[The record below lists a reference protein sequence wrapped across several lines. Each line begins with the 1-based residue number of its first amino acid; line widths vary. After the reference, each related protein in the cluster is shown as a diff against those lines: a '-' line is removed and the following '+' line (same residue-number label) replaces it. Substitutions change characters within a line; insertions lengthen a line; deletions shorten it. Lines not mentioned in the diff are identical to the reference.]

1 MLKTEIIAAVAT
13 PPGVGGI
20 AIIRASGQGVRQ
32 LAARIFRPASGKNL
46 MESKGYTVRYGEILD
61 AKTLEVADD
70 GMLTLFIAPRSYTG
84 EDVIEISCHGGRATT
99 ARVLEIVLH
108 AGARLAEPGEF
119 TLRAFMNG
127 QIDLAQAEAV
137 SDVIRAK
144 TDSAQKLARRQLEG
158 SLSQAVQRMR
168 AELIGIIASIEVTI
182 DFSEE
187 VGDLE
192 YGPLLER
199 LSRVRAETEKLL
211 GTADQGRI
219 LREGL
224 RVALV
229 GKPNVGKSSLFNA
242 LLGSNRS
249 IVTSAP
255 GTTRDLLEEIANI
268 QGVPLILVDLAG
280 IREADDLAEKLGVER
295 AVEAAERSDL
305 ILFLLDANQ
314 GVMSEDEEVIRL
326 LLKLNEARAVVV
338 VNKIDSASDE
348 RISKTIREIRER
360 MDAEY
365 LCAVSAQTEA
375 GMEDLKRAMLEVAG
389 GTGFDAEVSAD
400 SVIIANVRHKQALM
414 QAQNSLL
421 EAEKTAQSR
430 LPGDFIVIDVRG
442 ALDSLGNVTGE
453 NVSDEIIHRIFH
465 DFCVG
470 K

>member
-13 PPGVGGI
+13 PPGGGGI
-20 AIIRASGQGVRQ
+20 AIIRASGQGVRR
-32 LAARIFRPASGKNL
+32 LAARIFRPASGKDL
-46 MESKGYTVRYGEILD
+46 MDSRGYTVHYGEILD
-61 AKTLEVADD
+61 AETSEVADD
-70 GMLTLFIAPRSYTG
+70 GLLTLFIAPRSYTG

-99 ARVLEIVLH
+99 ARVLEIVLN

-127 QIDLAQAEAV
+127 RIDLAQAEAV

-187 VGDLE
+187 VGELE
-192 YGPLLER
+192 YDPLLER
-199 LSRVRAETEKLL
+199 ISSVRAETEKLL
-211 GTADQGRI
+211 RTAEHGRI

-229 GKPNVGKSSLFNA
+229 GKPNVGKSSLFNT

-249 IVTSAP
+249 IVTHAP
-255 GTTRDLLEEIANI
+255 GTTRDLLEETANI
-268 QGVPLILVDLAG
+268 EGVPLVLVDLAG
-280 IREADDLAEKLGVER
+280 IRETEDLAEKLGVER
-295 AVEAAERSDL
+295 AVEATVSSDL

-326 LLKLNEARAVVV
+326 LLKLNVSKTIIV
-338 VNKIDSASDE
+338 VNKIDAASDK
-348 RISKTIREIRER
+348 RISDTIQEIRGR
-360 MDAEY
+360 MNADY
-365 LCAVSAQTEA
+365 ICGVSAHT
-375 GMEDLKRAMLEVAG
+375 GGGFGDLKRAMLEVVG
-389 GTGFDAEVSAD
+389 GSGFDGEVSAD
-400 SVIIANVRHKQALM
+400 SVVIANVRHKQALM
-414 QAQNSLL
+414 QAQNSLM
-421 EAEKTAQSR
+421 EAEKTAKLR

-442 ALDSLGNVTGE
+442 ALDSLGSVTGE
-453 NVSDEIIHRIFH
+453 SVSDEIIHRIFH